1 MCVQTDNRA
10 VTALFRVFGG
20 SGGTCVAEACRHT
33 EFRGMHAGEFLLLA
47 VWIPLAAYVATAD
60 WLTRHLGPAAG
71 TLLAIPAC
79 FITLNLLPYVLGAT
93 SPANQWRMWMGAGM
107 AWAVFHWNAG
117 GIAGLFAWGWIA
129 LCGLNLAAFILL
141 VVARSLERVGTPGV
155 VWRFLVMLVLHLVA
169 IAAGW
174 WWGWPWAVA
183 GGAVIAAVFCW
194 AVLRPGNQW
203 LGEVT
208 CRTGDRSIRV
218 TIDDGPDPHDTPV
231 LLDLLDQHR
240 MKAVF
245 FMIGRKVAAH
255 PELARE
261 VLRRGHEIGNHTMN
275 HPQASFWC
283 AGPWRTRREILKCQR
298 VIEKVAGVSPRWF
311 RAPVGHRNLF
321 THPIAGM
328 LGLRVMAWNRRGFD
342 TLGSDPDKALSR
354 ILPKLGPG
362 DIVLVHEGT
371 PVAAE
376 VLSGVL
382 EGIDRA
388 QLRLDHVIP

>member
-1 MCVQTDNRA
+1 MCVQSDNRA

-20 SGGTCVAEACRHT
+20 SGGICVAEACRHT
-33 EFRGMHAGEFLLLA
+33 EFRGMHAGELLLLA
-47 VWIPLAAYVATAD
+47 VWFPLAVYVAMVE
-60 WLTRHLGPAAG
+60 WLSRHVALAAG
-71 TLLAIPAC
+71 LLLAIPAC
-79 FITLNLLPYVLGAT
+79 FITLSFLPYVLGART
-93 SPANQWRMWMGAGM
+93 PANQWRMWLGVGL
-107 AWAVFHWNAG
+107 AWALFHWNAG
-117 GIAGLFAWGWIA
+117 GVAGFFAWGWIA
-129 LCGLNLAAFILL
+129 LCGLNLVAFILL
-141 VVARSLERVGTPGV
+141 VFGRSLARVGTPGV
-155 VWRFLVMLVLHLVA
+155 IWRFLVLLEFHLFA

-174 WWGWPWAVA
+174 WWGWSWAVA

-194 AVLRPGNQW
+194 VVLRPGNQW
-203 LGEVT
+203 LGQVT
-208 CRTGDRSIRV
+208 CRTGDRSIRL

-231 LLDLLDQHR
+231 LLDLLDRHR
-240 MKAVF
+240 IKAVF
-245 FMIGRKVAAH
+245 FMIGWKVAAH
-255 PELARE
+255 PELVRE

-283 AGPWRTRREILKCQR
+283 AGPWRTRREILECQE
-298 VIEKVAGVSPRWF
+298 VIDKVAGVKPRWF

-328 LGLRVMAWNRRGFD
+328 LGLKVMAWNRRGFD

-371 PVAAE
+371 PVATE

-382 EGIDRA
+382 EGIDR
-388 QLRLDHVIP
+388 LRLGLDDIIP